1 MRTPSARSIQKAT
14 LLAGILAGGLLVLPA
29 ATQAPARV
37 GQAPAPVKAA
47 GTPVGNPPN
56 HLPGR
61 ARMYYAGFWGIDS
74 LVVKTAESGELV
86 RFSYRVLDPNKAA
99 PLNDKKSTPTLE
111 DWQSGVELVVP
122 SLEKVGQLRQ
132 ASAPVAGKSYWMAFS
147 NPGRRVKPGD
157 RVDVVIGSFRASGLV
172 VE

>member
-1 MRTPSARSIQKAT
+1 
-14 LLAGILAGGLLVLPA
+14 
-29 ATQAPARV
+29 
-37 GQAPAPVKAA
+37 
-47 GTPVGNPPN
+47 
-56 HLPGR
+56 
-61 ARMYYAGFWGIDS
+61 MYYAGFWGIDS